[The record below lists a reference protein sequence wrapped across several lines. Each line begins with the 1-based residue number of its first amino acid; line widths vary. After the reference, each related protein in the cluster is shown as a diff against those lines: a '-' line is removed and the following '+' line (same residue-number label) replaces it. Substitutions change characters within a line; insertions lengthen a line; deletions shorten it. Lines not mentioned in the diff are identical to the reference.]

1 MYEPDSP
8 TDLPSYEYSVAEKT
22 RGQRLPPREIVDEQ
36 GWLIYDAGAFEAA
49 ANEASSSAAASVSVA
64 GRPSSSL
71 RSRPSIMKVRMFGNA
86 GIIVALILS

>member
-49 ANEASSSAAASVSVA
+49 ANEASSSAASVSVA
-64 GRPSSSL
+64 SRPSSSL
-71 RSRPSIMKVRMFGNA
+71 RSRPSIMKVRIFGNA
-86 GIIVALILS
+86 GIIVALKLS